1 MGGIERPHRSR
12 DSRGGLE
19 MVGGITLNR
28 LRRMER
34 KPRSPW
40 GVLGHPKLPL
50 FLSIHPVGVVKG
62 GVKKSLK
69 VPLGE

>member
-1 MGGIERPHRSR
+1 
-12 DSRGGLE
+12 